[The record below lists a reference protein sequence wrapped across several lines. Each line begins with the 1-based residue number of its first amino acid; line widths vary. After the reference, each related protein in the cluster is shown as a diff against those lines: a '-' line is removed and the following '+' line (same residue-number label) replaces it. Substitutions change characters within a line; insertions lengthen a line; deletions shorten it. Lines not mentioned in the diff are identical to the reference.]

1 MGELKDALQRLS
13 QSDMYPFH
21 MPGHKRNMEEWMN
34 PYACDITEIDG
45 FDNLHHPEGLLLELQ
60 RRAAVLWRTKRSYLL
75 VNGSTCGLLAAV
87 SAVLPVNGHL
97 LMARNCHKAAYHA
110 AYLRSLRLTYLY
122 PARTQCGI
130 QGGITPRQVQEALEK
145 DSSIQAVLVVSP
157 TYDGVV
163 SDIEGI
169 ARVAHEHGVPLLV
182 DEAHGAHLGFHKAFP
197 SSAVQCGADVVV
209 QSLHK
214 TLPAFTQSAI
224 LHLCSRRVP
233 EDRLA
238 WFLTVYQSSSPS
250 YLLLQGM
257 EQCMDFLESEG
268 EKLFDAYAR
277 RLERFFRQTEELRQ
291 LRVLT
296 RQALTQEEAF
306 ALDPS
311 KLVISGR
318 PAAHGAIG
326 RSAGDGNRKAEPE
339 RAGSLTGHDLYT
351 WLRERYHL
359 QMEMCQGDYVLAMT
373 SIMDTQEGI
382 DRLWWALKE
391 IDRQLDEGLE
401 HEQWRN
407 AAGQRSGRPEQE
419 QAASGCPVDYISL
432 VYGSRPQAMA
442 LWEAMDSPRQEVI
455 LEQAQD
461 RISGDF
467 VSLYPPGIPL
477 LVPGEVIT
485 GDALEAIRLC
495 MELQGSV
502 HGIREGK
509 IKVVIS

>member
-1 MGELKDALQRLS
+1 MGELKDALQTLS

-60 RRAAVLWRTKRSYLL
+60 RRAAALWRTKRSYLL

-87 SAVLPVNGHL
+87 SAALPVNGHL
-97 LMARNCHKAAYHA
+97 LMARNCHKAAYHG

-122 PARTQCGI
+122 PAKTRYGI

-197 SSAVQCGADVVV
+197 PSAVRCGADVVV

-257 EQCMDFLESEG
+257 EQCMDLLESEG

-277 RLERFFRQTEELRQ
+277 RLERFCRQAEELRQ

-311 KLVISGR
+311 KLVISG
-318 PAAHGAIG
+318 
-326 RSAGDGNRKAEPE
+326 
-339 RAGSLTGHDLYT
+339 SLTGHDLYT
-351 WLRERYHL
+351 RLRERYHL

-373 SIMDTQEGI
+373 GIMDTQEGM
-382 DRLWWALKE
+382 DRLWRALKE
-391 IDRQLDEGLE
+391 IDRQLDEGLG
-401 HEQWRN
+401 HERQRDT
-407 AAGQRSGRPEQE
+407 AGQQSGRRKTE
-419 QAASGCPVDYISL
+419 QAVSGSPADYISL

-442 LWEAMDSPRQEVI
+442 LWEAMDSPRQEVL

-461 RISGDF
+461 RICGDF